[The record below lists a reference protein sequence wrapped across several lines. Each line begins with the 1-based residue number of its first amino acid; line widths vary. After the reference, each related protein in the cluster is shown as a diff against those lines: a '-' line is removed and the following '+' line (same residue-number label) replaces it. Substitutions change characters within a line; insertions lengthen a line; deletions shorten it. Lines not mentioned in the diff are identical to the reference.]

1 MQQNIYDII
10 IIGGGPA
17 GLTAGIYAARDGLKA
32 LLLERMGCGGQAVI
46 TDWIENYPGF
56 PEGINGFELAAKMQ
70 EQAKR
75 FGLEIKTE
83 EVVTIENISTALEGK
98 VVNTTEN
105 TYKAAAIIIATGAN
119 FKPLQVPGEKDFI
132 GKGVSYCAT
141 CDGPFFKGKNVTVI
155 GGGDSAVQEAAY
167 LTRFASEVTVMHRR
181 DRLRAAQM
189 LQQRVRSNPK
199 IKFKLNSVVEK
210 IYGKDNVES
219 LVLKNTISGEMEEH
233 KTDGVFIFIGQNPN
247 TGILKGLVA
256 IDERG
261 FIITDEDMRTSSEG
275 IFACGDARKKILRQV
290 VTACGDG
297 ALAAFAAQEYIDE
310 IKGTSYDK
318 SQIPTK

>member
-189 LQQRVRSNPK
+189 LQQ
-199 IKFKLNSVVEK
+199 
-210 IYGKDNVES
+210 
-219 LVLKNTISGEMEEH
+219 
-233 KTDGVFIFIGQNPN
+233 
-247 TGILKGLVA
+247 
-256 IDERG
+256 
-261 FIITDEDMRTSSEG
+261 
-275 IFACGDARKKILRQV
+275 
-290 VTACGDG
+290 
-297 ALAAFAAQEYIDE
+297 
-310 IKGTSYDK
+310 
-318 SQIPTK
+318 